1 MRFLA
6 LFVVFCFALLMTT
19 ASGEDDSPVQFS
31 NNNIKNII
39 TVGLDANL
47 VASKQE
53 DQTIVNILLALLNS
67 QAAVVA
73 TADQNDA

>member
-6 LFVVFCFALLMTT
+6 FFVVLCFTLLMTT
-19 ASGEDDSPVQFS
+19 AGEDSGAVHLS

-47 VASKQE
+47 VASNQVEKN
-53 DQTIVNILLALLNS
+53 IVNVLLALLNQ
-67 QAAVVA
+67 QAAIV
-73 TADQNDA
+73 TADQTNV

>member
-19 ASGEDDSPVQFS
+19 VSGEDAGPVNLS

-47 VASKQE
+47 VASNQVE
-53 DQTIVNILLALLNS
+53 RNIVNVLLALLNR